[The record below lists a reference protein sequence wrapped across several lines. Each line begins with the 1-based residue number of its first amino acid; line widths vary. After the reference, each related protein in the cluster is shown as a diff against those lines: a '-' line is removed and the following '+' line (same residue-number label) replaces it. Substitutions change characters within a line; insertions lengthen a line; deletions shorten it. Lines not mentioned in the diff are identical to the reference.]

1 MKNKDYFRLWHLAKV
16 EEYKAR
22 AKEAESFE
30 RKEHYLNEVEH
41 HKKQAEKLKE

>member
-1 MKNKDYFRLWHLAKV
+1 MNKEYLREWYFAKV

-30 RKEHYLNEVEH
+30 RKEYYLNEVEH
-41 HKKQAEKLKE
+41 YKKQAEKLKD